1 MQAHDTMKML
11 KINLCQEHWE
21 TLSYGSTA
29 TQLLTPWQ
37 MATLLVESY
46 PQWWAPVPFDIHPPV
61 LGPLLPSPAPSLM
74 GSYLRPQFQNP
85 PHMSGSR
92 GFCLMRNC

>member
-1 MQAHDTMKML
+1 MSVGCVQAHDAMKLL

-37 MATLLVESY
+37 MATFLVESY
-46 PQWWAPVPFDIHPPV
+46 PQWCALSCF
-61 LGPLLPSPAPSLM
+61 LTAGL
-74 GSYLRPQFQNP
+74 
-85 PHMSGSR
+85 
-92 GFCLMRNC
+92 

>member
-1 MQAHDTMKML
+1 MKML

-46 PQWWAPVPFDIHPPV
+46 PQWCGPPT
-61 LGPLLPSPAPSLM
+61 SLM
-74 GSYLRPQFQNP
+74 LPGLV
-85 PHMSGSR
+85 
-92 GFCLMRNC
+92 

>member
-1 MQAHDTMKML
+1 MQAHDAMKLL

-37 MATLLVESY
+37 MATFLVESY
-46 PQWWAPVPFDIHPPV
+46 PQWCAF
-61 LGPLLPSPAPSLM
+61 LSS
-74 GSYLRPQFQNP
+74 
-85 PHMSGSR
+85 
-92 GFCLMRNC
+92 